1 MTSRRFPW
9 GKTFLIGFGFLG
21 ISILWPIFNQFL
33 PLFLQAGNPEF
44 ERQLIEQGKQVPTLV
59 GFGLTPALAMFIMT
73 WDNLINIFVQPW
85 VGAPGTSWAAARSG
99 L

>member
-59 GFGLTPALAMFIMT
+59 GFAALPFLNRGRAC
-73 WDNLINIFVQPW
+73 
-85 VGAPGTSWAAARSG
+85 RSPRPIA
-99 L
+99 